1 MKSVA
6 FLKKIDFGKRAST
19 GKLYTK
25 ISFGG
30 SLKLL
35 MSGQIFAII
44 CCFASNKILMIVENF
59 FLCQHCILRN
69 NRMKKRQLV
78 SRKTTD
84 QSIIF
89 I

>member
-6 FLKKIDFGKRAST
+6 FLKKIDFGKWAST

-69 NRMKKRQLV
+69 KQNEKETISV
-78 SRKTTD
+78 
-84 QSIIF
+84 
-89 I
+89 

>member
-6 FLKKIDFGKRAST
+6 FKKKIDFGKWAST

-59 FLCQHCILRN
+59 FFCQHFILRN
-69 NRMKKRQLV
+69 KQNEKETISV
-78 SRKTTD
+78 
-84 QSIIF
+84 
-89 I
+89 